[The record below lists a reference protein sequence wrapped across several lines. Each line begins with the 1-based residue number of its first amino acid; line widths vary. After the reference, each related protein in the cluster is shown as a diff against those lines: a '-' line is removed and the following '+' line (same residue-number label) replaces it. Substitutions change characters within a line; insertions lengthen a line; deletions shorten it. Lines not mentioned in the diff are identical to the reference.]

1 MRELFQ
7 KPTDCN
13 TKYNW
18 VGGLGRGRVG
28 RGVDW
33 KVRGKEKRQEEDT

>member
-13 TKYNW
+13 TKYDW
-18 VGGLGRGRVG
+18 VGGLGRG